1 MVWCYSA
8 ARQASAL
15 TMSCFIT
22 QYLKHNSN
30 VIVSPLSPLLRKM
43 HAFFRRHL
51 GALVGLLWAFLAY
64 LDPQL
69 NSWGSPCSLW
79 PHRAAESCRIRAGA
93 QQDPQTWPCSAS
105 QLLCRTAMG
114 TPMEPTG
121 GTHRSHLFLKPA
133 RRQNIAANASVS
145 SGKPNPTRYAFPPGY
160 RAGCEEGRPA
170 VTRPALMPA
179 AGPPSSSPQGRGSE
193 QAGQGHGGTARERQH
208 ARHRLALPKGDTD
221 RRPRGRRGDKGCWH
235 FPGRP
240 LLRKP
245 SPTHHTH
252 LHDCRPIQSVSGFD
266 RRHSEK
272 ESHQSTAQP
281 RGKVSPDEHLGDE
294 LSPR

>member
-22 QYLKHNSN
+22 QYLKQNSN
-30 VIVSPLSPLLRKM
+30 VIVSPLNPLLRKM
-43 HAFFRRHL
+43 HASFRRHL

-93 QQDPQTWPCSAS
+93 RQDPQTWPRSAS
-105 QLLCRTAMG
+105 QLLCRTATG

-133 RRQNIAANASVS
+133 RRQNIAANASVTQGS
-145 SGKPNPTRYAFPPGY
+145 QIPHA
-160 RAGCEEGRPA
+160 
-170 VTRPALMPA
+170 MH
-179 AGPPSSSPQGRGSE
+179 SPQVTGLAVRKG
-193 QAGQGHGGTARERQH
+193 ARR
-208 ARHRLALPKGDTD
+208 
-221 RRPRGRRGDKGCWH
+221 
-235 FPGRP
+235 
-240 LLRKP
+240 
-245 SPTHHTH
+245 
-252 LHDCRPIQSVSGFD
+252 
-266 RRHSEK
+266 
-272 ESHQSTAQP
+272 
-281 RGKVSPDEHLGDE
+281 
-294 LSPR
+294 

>member
-1 MVWCYSA
+1 MAAGGVLDGSA
-8 ARQASAL
+8 CRSL
-15 TMSCFIT
+15 IT
-22 QYLKHNSN
+22 Q
-30 VIVSPLSPLLRKM
+30 
-43 HAFFRRHL
+43 
-51 GALVGLLWAFLAY
+51 FLTVA
-64 LDPQL
+64 PQYV
-69 NSWGSPCSLW
+69 PSLW

-93 QQDPQTWPCSAS
+93 RQDPQTWPC
-105 QLLCRTAMG
+105 
-114 TPMEPTG
+114 
-121 GTHRSHLFLKPA
+121 SHLFLKPA

-145 SGKPNPTRYAFPPGY
+145 SGKPNPTRDAFPPGY